1 MIFPDH
7 IRGKDKDPSFSA
19 KQFRTEDE
27 RVNSGMSVGALANF
41 RRLERMTHC

>member
-27 RVNSGMSVGALANF
+27 LASGCGRFSQRCL
-41 RRLERMTHC
+41 